1 MLITAPD
8 LAYVGY
14 RSELERFLPT
24 IRSKQVDLVAYH
36 MYDSYQ
42 EGTDGSGNSP

>member
-14 RSELERFLPT
+14 KEVNWKFLPT

-36 MYDSYQ
+36 MYDS
-42 EGTDGSGNSP
+42 